1 MTTIKEFKEKDRIT
15 QNLLVKS
22 CTKGV
27 TSKGA
32 PYLNIQ
38 LQDASGTIE
47 GKFWDVK
54 PEEMEAVIIGHV
66 EQITAEVLEYN
77 HNLQLRISNIMDIA
91 QDSIDLS
98 AFIRSSQMS
107 EAEQKT
113 QIHRLI
119 QSLQNK
125 NLKTL
130 VSGMYR
136 RVADQFF
143 EYPAASRI
151 HHNYRGGL
159 AEHTLGMC
167 ALAEAVAGL
176 YPLLDRDLLIAGVLC
191 HDLGKTAELGGLV
204 SADYTE
210 EGRLIGHISIG
221 HGWLMEVAEE
231 EGLSDS
237 EEAILLRHMILSH
250 HGKMEFGSPVMPAI
264 PEAEILFL
272 IDNMDARMTTL
283 KQVFDGMKSGSWS
296 QRIFALDNRMF
307 YKRKESA

>member
-272 IDNMDARMTTL
+272 IDNMDARMNTL
-283 KQVFDGMKSGSWS
+283 KQVFDGIKSGSWS

>member
-107 EAEQKT
+107 EEEQKT

-272 IDNMDARMTTL
+272 IDNMDARMNTL

>member
-272 IDNMDARMTTL
+272 IDNMDARMNTL

>member
-1 MTTIKEFKEKDRIT
+1 MTAIRDFKEKDRIS
-15 QNLLVKS
+15 QNLLVKV

-54 PEEMEAVIIGHV
+54 PEEIDAVVVGHV

-77 HNLQLRISNIMDIA
+77 HNLQLRISQIMDIA
-91 QDSIDLS
+91 QDSVDLS
-98 AFIRSSQMS
+98 AFIRSSAMS
-107 EAEQKT
+107 VEEQKEEVR
-113 QIHRLI
+113 RLI
-119 QSLQNK
+119 QSLQNR
-125 NLKTL
+125 NLRTL
-130 VSGMYR
+130 VTGMYR
-136 RVADQFF
+136 KVADRFF

-159 AEHTLGMC
+159 AEHTLGM
-167 ALAEAVAGL
+167 ARLAEEVAGL

-221 HGWLMEVAEE
+221 QGWLMEVAEA
-231 EGLSDS
+231 EGLADS
-237 EEAILLRHMILSH
+237 EEALLLRHMILSH
-250 HGKMEFGSPVMPAI
+250 HGKMEFGSPVLPAI
-264 PEAEILFL
+264 PEAEVLFL
-272 IDNMDARMTTL
+272 IDNLDARMNTL
-283 KQVFDGMKSGSWS
+283 KQVFDSMKSGTWS

-307 YKRKESA
+307 YKRRESE

>member
-1 MTTIKEFKEKDRIT
+1 MTTIKEFKEKERIS

-27 TSKGA
+27 TGKGA
-32 PYLNIQ
+32 PYLSLQ
-38 LQDASGTIE
+38 LQDASGTID

-54 PEEMEAVIIGHV
+54 PEDVDAVVVGHV
-66 EQITAEVLEYN
+66 EQITGEVLEYN
-77 HNLQLRISNIMDIA
+77 HNLQLRISNIMDIT

-107 EAEQKT
+107 EEEQKT
-113 QIHRLI
+113 QIRRLI

-125 NLKTL
+125 NLQAL
-130 VSGMYR
+130 VTGMYR
-136 RVADQFF
+136 RVADTFF

-204 SADYTE
+204 SSDYTE

-231 EGLSDS
+231 EGLRDS

-264 PEAEILFL
+264 PEAEVLFL
-272 IDNMDARMTTL
+272 IDNMDARMNTL
-283 KQVFDGMKSGSWS
+283 KQIFDGMKSGSWS

-307 YKRKESA
+307 YKRKESV

>member
-91 QDSIDLS
+91 QDSIDFS

-107 EAEQKT
+107 EEEQKT

-136 RVADQFF
+136 RVADLFF

-272 IDNMDARMTTL
+272 IDNMDARMNTL